1 MIKRLKDN
9 AVCQL
14 CGSKFYV
21 DGKTTDFACT
31 NQDCKM
37 SEGYNKYIEGLM
49 ELEKNR
55 RKEYKKMLDDLKRI
69 EYKYHKRENSKMNSV
84 LGQLFPKGDKKNEK
98 I

>member
-1 MIKRLKDN
+1 MIKKLKDN

-21 DGKTTDFACT
+21 DDKTTDFACT
-31 NQDCKM
+31 NPNCKM
-37 SEGYNKYIEGLM
+37 SEGYNKYIKGLM

-55 RKEYKKMLDDLKRI
+55 RVEYKKMLDSLK
-69 EYKYHKRENSKMNSV
+69 EYKYHKNENLKMNSV
-84 LGQLFPKGDKKNEK
+84 LGQLFPEGDKKNEK